1 MNILLQGTSKGMPDT
16 LTYDTLR
23 SRTGRQHSAPNE
35 VPPLAITLDADQLK
49 YQKQMSRRQESQ
61 TVAEA
66 DLNEMQ
72 QTAAI
77 PGDSQITSTPVPI
90 NKTTKHQL

>member
-1 MNILLQGTSKGMPDT
+1 MPDT

-23 SRTGRQHSAPNE
+23 SRPGRKPETPSE
-35 VPPLAITLDADQLK
+35 VPPLAITLDADQMK

-66 DLNEMQ
+66 ELNEMQ
-72 QTAAI
+72 QTSAVRDDGHMTSGPA
-77 PGDSQITSTPVPI
+77 QI
-90 NKTTKHQL
+90 NMTTKHQL